1 MESSLRLTVLLLL
14 VTGAVTVEDLNHEAA
29 AQRAK
34 RWSGLSVFNSLRGK
48 VRPTQPAPTMAPA
61 GGDFNLAD
69 AFHPDGVG
77 FNLEDAVQPA
87 QKLLDNPS
95 GESCHRGLLEKLND
109 VIENQKQQL
118 RLLKML
124 TPSSRF
130 YNQNMH

>member
-34 RWSGLSVFNSLRGK
+34 RWS